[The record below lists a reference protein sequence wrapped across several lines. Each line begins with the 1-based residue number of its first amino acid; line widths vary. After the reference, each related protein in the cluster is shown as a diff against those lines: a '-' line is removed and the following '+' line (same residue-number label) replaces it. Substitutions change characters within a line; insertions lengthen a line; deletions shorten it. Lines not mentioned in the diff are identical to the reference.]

1 MKSIEPKYR
10 LGPQF
15 NKNVTRVKAVRRTDV
30 VAIVGDAS
38 RVTLA
43 RGQHFRETNKA
54 WQVCDDHGM
63 IRSYPKDRGYS
74 AEVKK

>member
-1 MKSIEPKYR
+1 MRP
-10 LGPQF
+10 
-15 NKNVTRVKAVRRTDV
+15 DV
-30 VAIVGDAS
+30 VAIIGDAS

-43 RGQHFRETNKA
+43 RGQHFRETEKA
-54 WQVCDDHGM
+54 WQICDDYGM